1 MKLNWQKAKSASGGY
16 QDIIYEKMD
25 GIAKVTINRPEVRNA
40 FRPETVIEMYDAFT
54 DAREDQ
60 NIGVVLLT
68 GYGPAKDGKY
78 AQDLEFLRSF
88 LPKVNVVN

>member
-1 MKLNWQKAKSASGGY
+1 MSFNWEKANEY

-40 FRPETVIEMYDAFT
+40 FRPETVIEMYDAFS

-60 NIGVVLLT
+60 KIGVVLIT
-68 GYGPAKDGKY
+68 G
-78 AQDLEFLRSF
+78 LRSCKRWKVCF
-88 LPKVNVVN
+88 LFRR